1 MSDKDK
7 SGTLSK
13 AEVEELCEI
22 CLSKFIP
29 NKKGEDSMVIQLI
42 EYFTRLLFSCLDVDI
57 NTEEIPLQ
65 KLRDAIINVRKI
77 TPRERQTISKM
88 LVLIYFVIVFSGPSR
103 EWSSLFLLRNQLI
116 NNNNILQKDNL
127 TKSPFSIYI
136 ILFSGKT
143 MYYVPLIK
151 AFTMFSIQTYSIHL
165 STHLHTWYITK

>member
-1 MSDKDK
+1 VSDKDK

-29 NKKGEDSMVIQLI
+29 NKKGEDSIVIQLI

-77 TPRERQTISKM
+77 TLQERERESKEFM
-88 LVLIYFVIVFSGPSR
+88 NELPILICFCRVILRVIFSV
-103 EWSSLFLLRNQLI
+103 SSVE
-116 NNNNILQKDNL
+116 
-127 TKSPFSIYI
+127 SID
-136 ILFSGKT
+136 
-143 MYYVPLIK
+143 
-151 AFTMFSIQTYSIHL
+151 
-165 STHLHTWYITK
+165 